1 MTDAFES
8 INDVLDF
15 AIGEEEKAYQLY
27 QALAEKAKAPAVK
40 KALQEFATE
49 ELGHK
54 SRLEAARNGELKLG
68 GAKPNADR
76 LMIEDYLVDI
86 ELQPDMSYVDTL
98 VYAIKKEKAAYKLY
112 FDLANQADTQEVH
125 DLFMAL
131 AQEEANH
138 KLRFEIEYDDNV
150 MQEN

>member
-27 QALAEKAKAPAVK
+27 QTLAEKAKTPAVK
-40 KALQEFATE
+40 KALQEFAAE

-54 SRLEAARNGELKLG
+54 SRLEAARKGELKLG
-68 GAKPNADR
+68 RAKPNANR

-112 FDLANQADTQEVH
+112 FDLANQADTQEVY

-150 MQEN
+150 MLEN